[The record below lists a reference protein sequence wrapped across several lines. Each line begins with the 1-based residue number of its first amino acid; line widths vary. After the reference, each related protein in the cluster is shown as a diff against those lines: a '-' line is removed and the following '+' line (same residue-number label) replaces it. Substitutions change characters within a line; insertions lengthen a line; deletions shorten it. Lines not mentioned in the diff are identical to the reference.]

1 MKLIH
6 KKVIDSAVLFM
17 RKNGTK
23 FKLKNLAD
31 KILKVNIVLRREKYK

>member
-6 KKVIDSAVLFM
+6 KKVIDSSVLFM

-23 FKLKNLAD
+23 FKLKSLAD
-31 KILKVNIVLRREKYK
+31 KILKVYLIWI